1 MIKRRALN
9 VNTSADKCN
18 FPTDRPITQPTDQQT
33 DMRGHR
39 DVTLTLVRTADHM
52 AIRESIIHCFDIV
65 IGMHRFT
72 RYIGDI

>member
-1 MIKRRALN
+1 MLILQLIRVTFR
-9 VNTSADKCN
+9 
-18 FPTDRPITQPTDQQT
+18 PTDQSPNQPTNRPTDQQT

-39 DVTLTLVRTADHM
+39 DVTLTLVRAADHM

>member
-1 MIKRRALN
+1 MLILQL
-9 VNTSADKCN
+9 TSVT
-18 FPTDRPITQPTDQQT
+18 FPPTDRPINQPTDRPTDQQT